1 MQEFSVFLN
10 LFSSHCQPL
19 LLSFLILCCSV
30 DQVVAPLLALLLA
43 NGTNMVIQI
52 VPHALLEFTR
62 TVMQER
68 FSAVVK
74 KGVLTFS
81 FSRYQSVTPGL
92 FSALI
97 QAKEKKAVVLA
108 TPTSIKS
115 VFLKVRI
122 VNVFLRVFME
132 LFALFCIK

>member
-1 MQEFSVFLN
+1 MS
-10 LFSSHCQPL
+10 PL
-19 LLSFLILCCSV
+19 LV
-30 DQVVAPLLALLLA
+30 LLLA
-43 NGTNMVIQI
+43 NGSDMVVQV

-68 FSAVVK
+68 FSAVIK

-81 FSRYQSVTPGL
+81 FSRYESISPSL

-97 QAKEKKAVVLA
+97 QAKERKAVVLA

-115 VFLKVRI
+115 VFLKVRGI
-122 VNVFLRVFME
+122 
-132 LFALFCIK
+132 